1 MSLLDLKGA
10 ASLAVQQAQAPNA
23 DSLRSKDQI
32 EAARAFESFMVQTM
46 VKEMRKTIPEGMLS
60 SSAAD
65 MFMDIFDQEIASRIA
80 DSGGLGFESLLVA
93 DGTIPGDMSGL
104 SAFNAVS
111 LPSSNNSL
119 TVMKRQGSRNPRQ
132 KVKVDGN
139 MPVSGAVITSRF
151 GKRTDPFHGKV
162 RNHKGVD
169 FAAKQGTPITPV
181 RPGTVVSAGRRGGY
195 GNVVVVDHG
204 DGTTSLYA
212 HCHELKVQKGQVVG
226 RGDVIATVGTT
237 GRSTGPHLHLEIH
250 KDGAA
255 IDPMSVLD
263 EDHDHHH
270 HHHKHVHGGVEEDS
284 SHGHKEFG
292 HSEAGGKE
300 I

>member
-1 MSLLDLKGA
+1 MSMIDLKGA
-10 ASLAVQQAQAPNA
+10 ASMAIQQAQGPNA
-23 DSLRSKDQI
+23 DSLRSKDQA

-93 DGTIPGDMSGL
+93 DGTIPGGMSGIADL
-104 SAFNAVS
+104 SPVS

-119 TVMKRQGSRNPRQ
+119 TIMKRKGPRAARA

-181 RPGTVVSAGRRGGY
+181 KAGTVVSAGKRGGY

-212 HCHELKVQKGQVVG
+212 HCHELKVQKGQRVG
-226 RGDVIATVGTT
+226 RGDVIATVGST
-237 GRSTGPHLHLEIH
+237 GRSTGPHLHLEVH
-250 KDGAA
+250 KDGSA

-263 EDHDHHH
+263 EDHGNHHH
-270 HHHKHVHGGVEEDS
+270 NHAHGGVHDDS
-284 SHGHKEFG
+284 SHGHKEIG
-292 HSEAGGKE
+292 QHKAGEKQ

>member
-1 MSLLDLKGA
+1 MSMIDLKGA
-10 ASLAVQQAQAPNA
+10 ASMAIQQAQAPNVE
-23 DSLRSKDQI
+23 SLRSKDQN

-65 MFMDIFDQEIASRIA
+65 MFMDIFDQEIANRIA
-80 DSGGLGFESLLVA
+80 DSGGLGFEALLVA
-93 DGTIPGDMSGL
+93 DGTIPGDPSG
-104 SAFNAVS
+104 VS
-111 LPSSNNSL
+111 NFQPVSPPTSNNSL
-119 TVMKRQGSRNPRQ
+119 TLVKRQGSRR
-132 KVKVDGN
+132 VRTDGD

-162 RNHKGVD
+162 KNHKGVD

-181 RPGTVVSAGRRGGY
+181 KPGIVVAAGKRGGY

-212 HCHELKVQKGQVVG
+212 HCHELKVQKGQRVG

-237 GRSTGPHLHLEIH
+237 GRSTGPHLHLEVH

-263 EDHDHHH
+263 MDKGARHHNH
-270 HHHKHVHGGVEEDS
+270 AHGGIEDDS
-284 SHGHKEFG
+284 SHEQPEIGV
-292 HSEAGGKE
+292 SATGGKQ